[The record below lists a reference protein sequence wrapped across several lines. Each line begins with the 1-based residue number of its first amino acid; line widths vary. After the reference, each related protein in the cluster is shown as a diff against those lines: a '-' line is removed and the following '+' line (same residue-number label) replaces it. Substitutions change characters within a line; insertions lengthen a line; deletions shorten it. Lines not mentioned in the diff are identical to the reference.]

1 MMTVLG
7 NPGAGAKSLL
17 KRTNSQILHPARCY
31 DVPRMARLDRLY
43 KYTDREMT
51 WTKAIILGTVI
62 WIVGIVL
69 LAQIPSLIIYYADQY
84 VGEIIEFTTNLPLVN
99 DEGLNTTQIRIIR
112 DLVANGVQMG
122 LLVAMLIGAYLWQ
135 EKKRK
140 RTGSK
145 GLQDVAKGYMP
156 GK

>member
-1 MMTVLG
+1 
-7 NPGAGAKSLL
+7 
-17 KRTNSQILHPARCY
+17 
-31 DVPRMARLDRLY
+31 MARLERLY

-51 WTKAIILGTVI
+51 WTKAIILGTII
-62 WIVGIVL
+62 WIVAIVL

-84 VGEIIEFTTNLPLVN
+84 VGEIIDFTTNLPLVN
-99 DEGLNTTQIRIIR
+99 EEGLNTTQIRIIR

-122 LLVAMLIGAYLWQ
+122 LLVAMLIGAYIWQ
-135 EKKRK
+135 EKKLK
-140 RTGSK
+140 RTGGK